1 MATRRQPFLKQQ
13 DVTQPQTWDIDLK
26 KIPSAM
32 RPVVRSSPEW
42 QDASKSVSAKRKR
55 PLFESNED
63 EEDDDEDLKLSKTK
77 SERKRCELDG
87 EKEPVVSETKR
98 CHTAADVGQ
107 SQLPSQPNSVNDGS
121 AVPKS
126 ACKKFVLL
134 SPAVS
139 PRVEKVVLEDL
150 KEEASTAL
158 TQCQS
163 VSACDP
169 MGTMEGIMTAA
180 VRAMVPAT
188 V

>member
-1 MATRRQPFLKQQ
+1 M
-13 DVTQPQTWDIDLK
+13 
-26 KIPSAM
+26 
-32 RPVVRSSPEW
+32 
-42 QDASKSVSAKRKR
+42 
-55 PLFESNED
+55 
-63 EEDDDEDLKLSKTK
+63 KLSKTK

-87 EKEPVVSETKR
+87 DKDPVVSEMR
-98 CHTAADVGQ
+98 GCHTAADVGR

-134 SPAVS
+134 SAPVS
-139 PRVEKVVLEDL
+139 PRVEKVDLEDL
-150 KEEASTAL
+150 KEAL

-169 MGTMEGIMTAA
+169 MGTTEGRMSAA
-180 VRAMVPAT
+180 VRAMVPAI